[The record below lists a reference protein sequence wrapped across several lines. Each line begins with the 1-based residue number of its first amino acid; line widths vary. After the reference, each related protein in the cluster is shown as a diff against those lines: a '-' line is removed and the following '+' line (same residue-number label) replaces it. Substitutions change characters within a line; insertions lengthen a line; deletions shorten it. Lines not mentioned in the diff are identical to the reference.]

1 MLDSRLVFKRVLIA
15 NRGEIAARI
24 VRTCRRLSV
33 EAVVAHSEADSGAP
47 WLRDA
52 DGAVCIGPAPAR
64 QSYLDADA
72 VLQAAEQTA
81 CQAIHPGYGFLSEN
95 AVFAARCGQHGFA
108 FIGPTPSAIRRMG
121 DKIEAKRT
129 MAAAGVPTIP
139 GSAGPVSGPEEAERV
154 AAATGYPVLLK
165 AAAGGGGKGMRRC
178 DRAGDLASA
187 FAEAAREAEAAFGDP
202 RLYLEKLIDGG
213 RHVEFQVLGDAYGH
227 AIHLGERECSIQRH
241 HLKLV
246 EESPS
251 PALKDGERDDL
262 GRKAASA
269 AASFGYRNA
278 GTLEFLRAPDGAMYF
293 MEMNTRLQVE
303 HPVTE
308 MVTGLDLVEQQ
319 LRVAAGRPLAVA
331 QDDVPRSGHAIEFRI
346 NAEDPEAGFR
356 PDPGLCT
363 ALAVP
368 DHVSRGTVRF
378 DSGIAA
384 GWRVPA
390 TYDSLV
396 GKLIV
401 HAASRAEAIASAKE
415 ALQALRIE
423 GIKTTIPFHLR
434 LLDDPDF
441 VRGAY
446 DVLWLSRRRLA
457 GV

>member
-1 MLDSRLVFKRVLIA
+1 MFKRVLIA

-24 VRTCRRLSV
+24 VRTCRRLGV
-33 EAVVAHSEADSGAP
+33 EAVVAHSEADTGAP
-47 WLRDA
+47 WLADA
-52 DGAVCIGPAPAR
+52 AAAVCIGPAPAR
-64 QSYLDADA
+64 QSYLDADS
-72 VLQAAEQTA
+72 VLQAAEQTG

-95 AVFAARCGQHGFA
+95 AVFAARCAQHGFA
-108 FIGPTPSAIRRMG
+108 FVGPSATAIRRMG

-139 GSAGPVSGPEEAERV
+139 GSNGAVAGLEEAEQ
-154 AAATGYPVLLK
+154 AAAKAGYPVLLK

-178 DRAGDLASA
+178 DRAADLASA
-187 FAEAAREAEAAFGDP
+187 FAEASREAEAAFGDA
-202 RLYLEKLIDGG
+202 RLYLEKLVEGG

-241 HLKLV
+241 HQKLV

-251 PALKDGERDDL
+251 PALTPGERDAL
-262 GRKAASA
+262 GHRAAAA

-278 GTLEFLRAPDGAMYF
+278 GTLEFLRAPDGALYF

-319 LRVAAGRPLAVA
+319 LMIAAGRPLALR
-331 QDDVPRSGHAIEFRI
+331 QDDVTASGHAIELRI
-346 NAEDPEAGFR
+346 NAEDPDAGFR

-368 DHVSRGTVRF
+368 ERVGHGSVRW
-378 DSGIAA
+378 DGGIAA

-390 TYDSLV
+390 NYDSLV

-401 HAASRAEAIASAKE
+401 HAGTRAAAIAAGKE
-415 ALQALRIE
+415 ALRGLRIE

-446 DVLWLSRRRLA
+446 DVLWLERA